1 LIEKGS
7 IVTVVGTNDTNGG
20 IRNAINGCRSAV
32 LTASAGSF
40 KRFRRIT
47 LTVVA
52 FTLLA
57 FPALIGQNPAG
68 ATSIPSLKAE
78 AAQLAQRISAQ
89 GTLINVLSERYDQAR
104 LQLQSVEHQLAQAKA
119 SLAQAVSNV
128 QTTRKVLRSEAINA
142 YVDGNASNNIQLF
155 LSANSQSKLA
165 LRSEYMS
172 VAAGGMTNALD
183 RLHTA
188 IGVLSKRKAQLSNS
202 QHAARSALAT
212 VANSRQAA
220 ITATAHDRAMLSQ
233 VKGRLATL
241 VAQAQA
247 AQQAAQAQPPVGPI
261 VTNSSTV
268 LPPSIP
274 STGSGAG
281 EAAVRAAE
289 SQLGVPYVWGGA
301 TPGVGFDCSGLVMW
315 AWSQAGVSLPHYSGA
330 QFNAMAHVPLADIQ
344 PGDVLFYGPGGSQH
358 EAMYVGPG
366 TMIQAEQTGTNV
378 MFTPIWY
385 SNLAGVGQP

>member
-1 LIEKGS
+1 M
-7 IVTVVGTNDTNGG
+7 TVVGTNDTNGG

>member
-1 LIEKGS
+1 M
-7 IVTVVGTNDTNGG
+7 GTNDTNGG